1 MTYPTIRPE
10 ITLDFQ
16 NSRQLDPRITF
27 SRSSSATYLNPDTG
41 LITSAYTDQARFEK
55 EGLLIEESRTN
66 LIPYSQVFATGY
78 SGAQFTITDNAVVA
92 PDGTTTAASLLET
105 AVNDAHYVQLSSS
118 SQTNLSQSIFVKPN
132 GRDNICVRFVTTG
145 SDWYTIT
152 FNLTGNGS
160 ITQEIA
166 GTGSNWTIN
175 SKSITQLSNGWY
187 RISAGA
193 TTSAA
198 TIYIFSVLGCDSST
212 PTLNFQYG
220 YPQYTGDVTKGY
232 YFWGAQVEANSLP
245 TSYIPT
251 SGSTVT
257 RAADRPSVTGTNFS
271 SWYNHNEG
279 SFVAKVND
287 FGGTPPQF
295 KIIFEGAKVNKYAD
309 FSLQISNLEPRFTTL
324 YTFTN
329 GTISLGSLP
338 SNDTSFK
345 MAGSYSSLGTAAVLN
360 GGVVGTTGTTGV
372 VDTNILSVDIGH
384 RAYVNDHHL
393 NGHISRL
400 SYYTRRLSDSELQT
414 ITS

>member
-10 ITLDFQ
+10 LTLDFA

-27 SRSSSATYLNPDTG
+27 SRSSGATYLNPDTG

-66 LIPYSQVFATGY
+66 LIPNSQVFATGY

-175 SKSITQLSNGWY
+175 SKSITPLSNGWY

-198 TIYIFSVLGCDSST
+198 TIYMFSVLGCDSST
-212 PTLNFQYG
+212 PTLVFQYG
-220 YPQYTGDVTKGY
+220 FPRYTGDVTKGY
-232 YFWGAQVEANSLP
+232 YVWGAQVEANSLP
-245 TSYIPT
+245 SSYIPT
-251 SGSTVT
+251 AGLPGGFNRATDIAQITGNNFSNWFNEFEGTLTLNATDVKEAKYASALTSSTAGTPDTLALYRKDDDEWRMYHTAQVTFNATGSDANFAAGYSVSGSTRT
-257 RAADRPSVTGTNFS
+257 ASAAWKGSLISNVPTDAS
-271 SWYNHNEG
+271 SIP
-279 SFVAKVND
+279 F
-287 FGGTPPQF
+287 T
-295 KIIFEGAKVNKYAD
+295 
-309 FSLQISNLEPRFTTL
+309 SLQI
-324 YTFTN
+324 
-329 GTISLGSLP
+329 GTGPKTSGIS
-338 SNDTSFK
+338 
-345 MAGSYSSLGTAAVLN
+345 
-360 GGVVGTTGTTGV
+360 
-372 VDTNILSVDIGH
+372 
-384 RAYVNDHHL
+384 
-393 NGHISRL
+393 NGHVTRL
-400 SYYTRRLSDSELQT
+400 SYYTRRLTDSELQT